1 MNSKR
6 SGAVRLPLKEPVIL
20 KSEHDPFL
28 YGNIAKRD
36 VIETISRKAISSLSK
51 EISENYKPGSLL
63 SLPGI
68 TFKLQALN
76 LPAPLF
82 PGRSYH
88 YGVPNAIPLSYKT
101 REVSASSSR
110 QWPITEPTL
119 VFILTPVGYSLT
131 FQFFWNFNVFSYD
144 NSKINYTLML

>member
-1 MNSKR
+1 MKTKNS
-6 SGAVRLPLKEPVIL
+6 SIVRYRIKKPGIFQ
-20 KSEHDPFL
+20 SEHEPFL
-28 YGNIAKRD
+28 PGNIAKRG

-51 EISENYKPGSLL
+51 EISENYKPG
-63 SLPGI
+63 LPGI

-110 QWPITEPTL
+110 Q
-119 VFILTPVGYSLT
+119 
-131 FQFFWNFNVFSYD
+131 
-144 NSKINYTLML
+144 

>member
-1 MNSKR
+1 MSFILDNFGRTLQKR
-6 SGAVRLPLKEPVIL
+6 KESATMIL
-20 KSEHDPFL
+20 
-28 YGNIAKRD
+28 
-36 VIETISRKAISSLSK
+36 
-51 EISENYKPGSLL
+51 ISENYKTGSLL

-110 QWPITEPTL
+110 Q
-119 VFILTPVGYSLT
+119 
-131 FQFFWNFNVFSYD
+131 
-144 NSKINYTLML
+144 

>member
-51 EISENYKPGSLL
+51 EVSENYKTKSLL

-76 LPAPLF
+76 LPAPLS

-88 YGVPNAIPLSYKT
+88 YGVPNEIPPHTKPGKYQRHLP
-101 REVSASSSR
+101 ASDRLQNRHSF
-110 QWPITEPTL
+110 L
-119 VFILTPVGYSLT
+119 Y
-131 FQFFWNFNVFSYD
+131 
-144 NSKINYTLML
+144 

>member
-88 YGVPNAIPLSYKT
+88 YGGSERNPPLIQNPGSISVIFPPVTDYRTDTRFYTKT
-101 REVSASSSR
+101 GRLFTHVS
-110 QWPITEPTL
+110 IFL
-119 VFILTPVGYSLT
+119 K
-131 FQFFWNFNVFSYD
+131 FQCIF
-144 NSKINYTLML
+144 L

>member
-51 EISENYKPGSLL
+51 EISE
-63 SLPGI
+63 
-68 TFKLQALN
+68 
-76 LPAPLF
+76 
-82 PGRSYH
+82 
-88 YGVPNAIPLSYKT
+88 
-101 REVSASSSR
+101 
-110 QWPITEPTL
+110 
-119 VFILTPVGYSLT
+119 
-131 FQFFWNFNVFSYD
+131 D
-144 NSKINYTLML
+144 

>member
-101 REVSASSSR
+101 REVSASS
-110 QWPITEPTL
+110 P
-119 VFILTPVGYSLT
+119 PVTDYRTDTRFYTKTGRLFTHVSIFLK
-131 FQFFWNFNVFSYD
+131 FQCIF
-144 NSKINYTLML
+144 L

>member
-63 SLPGI
+63 SLPGP
-68 TFKLQALN
+68 Q
-76 LPAPLF
+76 
-82 PGRSYH
+82 
-88 YGVPNAIPLSYKT
+88 
-101 REVSASSSR
+101 SASALIPWKKLSLRGSER
-110 QWPITEPTL
+110 NPPLIQNPGSISVIFP
-119 VFILTPVGYSLT
+119 PVTDYRTDTRFYTKTGRLFTHVSIFLK
-131 FQFFWNFNVFSYD
+131 FQCIF
-144 NSKINYTLML
+144 L

>member
-51 EISENYKPGSLL
+51 EISENYPWKKLSLRGSERNPPLIQNPGSI
-63 SLPGI
+63 SVIFPPVTDYRTDTRFYTKTGR
-68 TFKLQALN
+68 
-76 LPAPLF
+76 LF
-82 PGRSYH
+82 TH
-88 YGVPNAIPLSYKT
+88 
-101 REVSASSSR
+101 VS
-110 QWPITEPTL
+110 IFL
-119 VFILTPVGYSLT
+119 K
-131 FQFFWNFNVFSYD
+131 FQCIF
-144 NSKINYTLML
+144 L

>member
-110 QWPITEPTL
+110 Q
-119 VFILTPVGYSLT
+119 
-131 FQFFWNFNVFSYD
+131 
-144 NSKINYTLML
+144 

>member
-51 EISENYKPGSLL
+51 EISENYKPG
-63 SLPGI
+63 LPGI

-76 LPAPLF
+76 PPLIQNPGSISVIF
-82 PGRSYH
+82 PPVTDYRTDTRFYTKTGRLFTH
-88 YGVPNAIPLSYKT
+88 
-101 REVSASSSR
+101 VS
-110 QWPITEPTL
+110 IFL
-119 VFILTPVGYSLT
+119 K
-131 FQFFWNFNVFSYD
+131 FQCIF
-144 NSKINYTLML
+144 L

>member
-51 EISENYKPGSLL
+51 EISENYKPG
-63 SLPGI
+63 LPGI

-101 REVSASSSR
+101 REVSASVTDYRTDTRFYTKTGRLFTHVS
-110 QWPITEPTL
+110 IFL
-119 VFILTPVGYSLT
+119 K
-131 FQFFWNFNVFSYD
+131 FQCIF
-144 NSKINYTLML
+144 L

>member
-51 EISENYKPGSLL
+51 EISENYKPGF
-63 SLPGI
+63 PGI
-68 TFKLQALN
+68 TFKLQPSICQRPYSLEEVIITGFRTQSPSHTKPGKYQRH
-76 LPAPLF
+76 LPASDRLQNRHSF
-82 PGRSYH
+82 LY
-88 YGVPNAIPLSYKT
+88 
-101 REVSASSSR
+101 
-110 QWPITEPTL
+110 
-119 VFILTPVGYSLT
+119 
-131 FQFFWNFNVFSYD
+131 
-144 NSKINYTLML
+144 

>member
-51 EISENYKPGSLL
+51 EISE
-63 SLPGI
+63 
-68 TFKLQALN
+68 KL
-76 LPAPLF
+76 
-82 PGRSYH
+82 
-88 YGVPNAIPLSYKT
+88 K
-101 REVSASSSR
+101 RE
-110 QWPITEPTL
+110 
-119 VFILTPVGYSLT
+119 
-131 FQFFWNFNVFSYD
+131 
-144 NSKINYTLML
+144 

>member
-20 KSEHDPFL
+20 KSEHDPFLLIVSITSLVILVYNFL

-51 EISENYKPGSLL
+51 EISENYKPG
-63 SLPGI
+63 LPGI

-110 QWPITEPTL
+110 Q
-119 VFILTPVGYSLT
+119 
-131 FQFFWNFNVFSYD
+131 
-144 NSKINYTLML
+144 

>member
-51 EISENYKPGSLL
+51 EISENYG
-63 SLPGI
+63 
-68 TFKLQALN
+68 LQESMLHVEKMKSVILN
-76 LPAPLF
+76 L
-82 PGRSYH
+82 
-88 YGVPNAIPLSYKT
+88 
-101 REVSASSSR
+101 
-110 QWPITEPTL
+110 
-119 VFILTPVGYSLT
+119 
-131 FQFFWNFNVFSYD
+131 
-144 NSKINYTLML
+144 